1 MLEPTLKRKRSLLQ
15 DSTVGPS
22 RMRTALNCLE
32 ALKKE
37 LDGIEETEEALHIAL
52 EHVHKVEDILKDVKK
67 PVSFLTV
74 SSKHLKKVG
83 VKRKPLI
90 FADEKITELT
100 NGLTMDAEAQIA
112 DLHSR
117 LKEIYACVNMG
128 YESSSRMII
137 DAVLLALRKI
147 TSTQHTDVAI
157 LPGMRVTNGDGVQ
170 ISHPTSGYEL
180 WLSDNIDY
188 VVIEYENDNKNCLFD
203 PGRPRDD
210 VFKIANGRLFL
221 LVVEVNHQSC
231 SEERL
236 TSCVPEAVGQAIA
249 LLKIANLPEV
259 RFCLS
264 DGQTWTFFILKS
276 ENNTLIYYE
285 SAIYRLS
292 RDIVEN
298 TNLPL
303 REIVQLV
310 REWLKPTATDLFSLE

>member
-22 RMRTALNCLE
+22 RMRMAPNCLE
-32 ALKKE
+32 ALEKE
-37 LDGIEETEEALHIAL
+37 LDEIEETEEALHITL

-67 PVSFLTV
+67 PKVSFLTI

-83 VKRKPLI
+83 VKRKLLI
-90 FADEKITELT
+90 FADEKITELM

-117 LKEIYACVNMG
+117 IKEIYACVNM
-128 YESSSRMII
+128 
-137 DAVLLALRKI
+137 VLLTLQKI

-157 LPGMRVTNGDGVQ
+157 LPGMRVTNSDGVQ

-188 VVIEYENDNKNCLFD
+188 VVIEYKNDNKSATFVDCLFD
-203 PGRPRDD
+203 PGGPRDD
-210 VFKIANGRLFL
+210 VFKIANGCLFL

-231 SEERL
+231 SKQRQ

-249 LLKIANLPEV
+249 LLEIA
-259 RFCLS
+259 
-264 DGQTWTFFILKS
+264 K
-276 ENNTLIYYE
+276 
-285 SAIYRLS
+285 
-292 RDIVEN
+292 DIVEN

-303 REIVQLV
+303 RKIMQLV
-310 REWLKPTATDLFSLE
+310 HEWLKPTATDLFSLE